1 MIEERLRVED
11 HPNTKFFAFAD
22 TVTTIDYQKKKKG
35 HGWIGIRFQ
44 KNSNSRPNDFIFHV
58 RLNDQDSK
66 LQQETVGIL
75 GTNLIHACFFNN
87 ESAKDVLKEI
97 YHNLSRDNV
106 EIDMIEVV
114 GPDFE
119 NEDNRLLSMVLV
131 KEGYTDA
138 VTFNTKKENR
148 HPSDILRKKNILT
161 LRGSFRPVT
170 KVNIDMLEN
179 GIKKFIDDKKVD
191 KDNIQILFEITLSNL
206 RAEGEVDER
215 DFLALSIGNGQF
227 NPHASSSWS
236 YSAI

>member
-1 MIEERLRVED
+1 
-11 HPNTKFFAFAD
+11 
-22 TVTTIDYQKKKKG
+22 
-35 HGWIGIRFQ
+35 
-44 KNSNSRPNDFIFHV
+44 
-58 RLNDQDSK
+58 
-66 LQQETVGIL
+66 
-75 GTNLIHACFFNN
+75 
-87 ESAKDVLKEI
+87 
-97 YHNLSRDNV
+97 
-106 EIDMIEVV
+106 MIEVV

-191 KDNIQILFEITLSNL
+191 KENIQILFEITLSNL
-206 RAEGEVDER
+206 RAEGEVDES
-215 DFLALSIGNGQF
+215 DFLDRVEILCSLGYTVMISNFKKYYKINRVPLWIFRQEDGYNY
-227 NPHASSSWS
+227 WC
-236 YSAI
+236 